1 MLKSFLIFLVNVAT
15 FFLYGYRI
23 GKLKLNVCLMVSDLN
38 GVLSIVPVTPANIRL
53 DEDDIFVLVIRLQD
67 VFKTFSRRLQDVL
80 PRRLQ
85 KRLKD
90 VFKKFSRHLQ
100 YSQVELFLL
109 TQIQDILE
117 TYYQVKLSLVTQ
129 FQDVLETYL
138 KRF

>member
-1 MLKSFLIFLVNVAT
+1 MLKGFLIFLVNVAT

-23 GKLKLNVCLMVSDLN
+23 GKLKLNICLMVSDLN

-53 DEDDIFVLVIRLQD
+53 DEDDIFVLVIRLQY
-67 VFKTFSRRLQDVL
+67 VL
-80 PRRLQ
+80 PRRLR

-100 YSQVELFLL
+100 HYRVELFLV

-117 TYYQVKLSLVTQ
+117 TYYQVKLFLVTQ
-129 FQDVLETYL
+129 IQDILETYL

>member
-67 VFKTFSRRLQDVL
+67 VFKTFSRRLA
-80 PRRLQ
+80 
-85 KRLKD
+85 KTFAKT
-90 VFKKFSRHLQ
+90 S
-100 YSQVELFLL
+100 
-109 TQIQDILE
+109 
-117 TYYQVKLSLVTQ
+117 
-129 FQDVLETYL
+129 
-138 KRF
+138 